1 MDEVFGSR
9 NQWMLKDEK
18 LDVPENC
25 HQKLNDDSLTLPVN
39 FF

>member
-1 MDEVFGSR
+1 MDEVFGWR

-25 HQKLNDDSLTLPVN
+25 PQKLNDDSLTLPVII
-39 FF
+39 F